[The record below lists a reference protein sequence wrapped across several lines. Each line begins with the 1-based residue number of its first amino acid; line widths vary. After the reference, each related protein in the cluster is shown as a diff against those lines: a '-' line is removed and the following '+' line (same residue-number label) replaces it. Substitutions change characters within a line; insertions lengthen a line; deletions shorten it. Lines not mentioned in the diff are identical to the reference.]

1 MIVLVDTSVWLGFI
15 RGHDTVPVGRLR
27 TALEQEVPVALTA
40 LIYQEVLQGADSEPT
55 FSRLKR
61 YFSGQR
67 MLAPQHGMST
77 FERAARIYFDCRR
90 KGITVRS
97 TIDCLIAEI
106 AIEHGALLLHD
117 DSDYVGIG
125 KAVPQL
131 RLA

>member
-1 MIVLVDTSVWLGFI
+1 MWLGFI
-15 RGHDTVPVGRLR
+15 RGHHTVPVGRLR
-27 TALEQEVPVALTA
+27 TALEQDVPVALTA
-40 LIYQEVLQGADSEPT
+40 LIYQEILQGADSEPT
-55 FSRLKR
+55 FSRLTR

-67 MLAPQHGMST
+67 MLAPQRGVGT

-106 AIEHGALLLHD
+106 AIEHDAVLLHD
-117 DSDYVGIG
+117 DSAYVGIG

-131 RLA
+131 KLA

>member
-27 TALEQEVPVALTA
+27 AALEQEVPVALTS
-40 LIYQEVLQGADSEPT
+40 LIYQEILQGADSEST

-61 YFSGQR
+61 YFAGQR
-67 MLAPQHGMST
+67 MLAPRHGTGS

-106 AIEHGALLLHD
+106 AIEHEALLLHD
-117 DSDYVGIG
+117 DSDYLGIG

>member
-1 MIVLVDTSVWLGFI
+1 MVLVDTSVWLGFL
-15 RGHDTVPVGRLR
+15 RGRDTVPVGRLR
-27 TALEQEVPVALTA
+27 TALEQDVPVALTE
-40 LIYQEVLQGADSEPT
+40 LIYQEILQGADSEST
-55 FSRLKR
+55 FARLKQ

-67 MLAPQHGMST
+67 VLLPKHGIGT

-97 TIDCLIAEI
+97 TIDCVIAQI
-106 AIEHGALLLHD
+106 AIEHDAVLLHD

-131 RLA
+131 KLA